1 MKLEQYSV
9 GSYFREASEKRLEI
23 IYDNYDNFPNVIIGF
38 KKNLKL
44 LIVSEKAAIRN
55 RMRDELGTRI
65 QNSGNY
71 SPTEANAI
79 TNMMIEQAIASGDF
93 SDSMFKDL
101 TIMQEVYDGYTE
113 ISVMKAEYEAFVSA
127 FDSMVEAEK
136 AIMIP
141 YLNRSQSRDDIANNL
156 GVTTEAVNQ
165 RIKRIK
171 RGLKKKVI
179 RSMRVYA

>member
-9 GSYFREASEKRLEI
+9 GSYFREAPEKRLEI

-38 KKNLKL
+38 EKNLKL

-79 TNMMIEQAIASGDF
+79 TNMMIEQAIASGEACELYG
-93 SDSMFKDL
+93 MGL
-101 TIMQEVYDGYTE
+101 TKLKEVARDAGAVY
-113 ISVMKAEYEAFVSA
+113 K
-127 FDSMVEAEK
+127 
-136 AIMIP
+136 
-141 YLNRSQSRDDIANNL
+141 LNRLVLISIEKMDEYIETFPFVQ
-156 GVTTEAVNQ
+156 
-165 RIKRIK
+165 
-171 RGLKKKVI
+171 
-179 RSMRVYA
+179 